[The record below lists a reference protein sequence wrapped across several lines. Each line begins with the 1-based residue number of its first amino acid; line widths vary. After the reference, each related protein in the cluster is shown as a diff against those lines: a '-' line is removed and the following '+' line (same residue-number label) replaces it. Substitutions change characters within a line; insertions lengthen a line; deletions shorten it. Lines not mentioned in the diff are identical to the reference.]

1 MPTNK
6 NKNAND
12 DFDDDENED
21 DFEGENK
28 NEDEDKDAEKEDAS
42 ESNYLNIGDLETKN
56 KKEESGVVIS
66 KSKIA
71 LIYNLL
77 RNIKDNTERL
87 NEIVSVFA
95 PLAEEERIKITE
107 ISDDASEEE
116 GEGRVIEGV
125 FDGESMIGPDG
136 KQYSIPANYASKSKL
151 VEGDIMKL
159 TITTNGTFIYKQI
172 GPIERLRVV
181 GILEK
186 TSDGGFTVVADAKRW
201 RILTASVTYFRGNI
215 GDEVII
221 LVPKTGESNWAAVEN
236 IVKTANN
243 I

>member
-1 MPTNK
+1 MKTNK

-21 DFEGENK
+21 DFEVEDE
-28 NEDEDKDAEKEDAS
+28 NEDNEDKDAEKEEKN
-42 ESNYLNIGDLETKN
+42 ESNYLNIENEETKS
-56 KKEESGVVIS
+56 KPEEGGVVIS
-66 KSKIA
+66 KSKIT
-71 LIYNLL
+71 LIHSLL

-107 ISDDASEEE
+107 ISDDPAEEE
-116 GEGRVIEGV
+116 GEGRIIEGV

-136 KQYSIPANYASKSKL
+136 KQYSVPANYASKSKL

-159 TITTNGTFIYKQI
+159 TITTNGTFVYKQI
-172 GPIERLRVV
+172 GPIERSRVV

-186 TSDGGFTVVADAKRW
+186 TSDGGFTVVADGKRW

-221 LVPKTGESNWAAVEN
+221 LVPQAGESNWAAVEN
-236 IVKTANN
+236 IVKNK